1 MARQIV
7 HSYSDLGGKVGNT
20 AWYLAT
26 NTDVVQFYSF
36 EVPESSSAAISGY
49 TLTESFDRA
58 VLPAAG
64 DKKTAASWA
73 KRLGL
78 GSWTSVR
85 I

>member
-1 MARQIV
+1 MPRPIV
-7 HSYSDLGGKVGNT
+7 FSYSELGGKVGT
-20 AWYLAT
+20 TVWYLAT
-26 NTDVVQFYSF
+26 NTDVVQFYVF
-36 EVPESSSAAISGY
+36 QVPENSSAPINGY
-49 TLTESFDRA
+49 TLTESFDRS

-78 GSWTSVR
+78 GSWAYVR